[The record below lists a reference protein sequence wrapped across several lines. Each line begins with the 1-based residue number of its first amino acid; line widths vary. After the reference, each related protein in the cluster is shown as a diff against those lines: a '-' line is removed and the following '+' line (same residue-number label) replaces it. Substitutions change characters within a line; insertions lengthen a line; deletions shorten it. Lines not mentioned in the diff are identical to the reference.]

1 MSKETKE
8 EIISILSE
16 MRSDYNCFDAN
27 EEPKYRA
34 LSIAIKMINEADK
47 KVLDESF
54 QHKYPDWYLP
64 KLVCAN
70 VNCKYNGFRNACTCP
85 QVRLNY
91 RHLHT
96 TNEGLVDVYECKNYE
111 IQEDTKR
118 DMTFMELMKFINEAT
133 PEEVLNYF
141 YGEKESKNADNN
153 N

>member
-8 EIISILSE
+8 EIIAILSE

-34 LSIAIKMINEADK
+34 LSIAIKAINETDK
-47 KVLDESF
+47 VTDESF

-96 TNEGLVDVYECKNYE
+96 TNEGLVDVYECKQYE

-118 DMTFMELMKFINEAT
+118 DMTFMELMKFINEST
-133 PEEVLNYF
+133 PEEILNYF
-141 YGEKESKNADNN
+141 SSKKEDKDADNN
-153 N
+153 D

>member
-8 EIISILSE
+8 EIIAILSE
-16 MRSDYNCFDAN
+16 MRSGYNCFDAN

-34 LSIAIKMINEADK
+34 LSIAIKAINETDK
-47 KVLDESF
+47 VTDESF

-85 QVRLNY
+85 QVKLSF

-96 TNEGLVDVYECKNYE
+96 TFEGLVEVFECKSFEEQKPEE
-111 IQEDTKR
+111 ITRLENL
-118 DMTFMELMKFINEAT
+118 MEFINRHS
-133 PEEVLNYF
+133 V
-141 YGEKESKNADNN
+141 YGLTCKEKEDADNN
-153 N
+153 D